1 MKVTYFITG
10 LFLIVLVSACAGVRG
25 GGDVDRGR
33 QDLLAGNNK
42 AALGYFQQ
50 AEQADPTY
58 MYGTELRE
66 GVYRF
71 V

>member
-33 QDLLAGNNK
+33 QDLLSG
-42 AALGYFQQ
+42 
-50 AEQADPTY
+50 EQ
-58 MYGTELRE
+58 
-66 GVYRF
+66 
-71 V
+71 